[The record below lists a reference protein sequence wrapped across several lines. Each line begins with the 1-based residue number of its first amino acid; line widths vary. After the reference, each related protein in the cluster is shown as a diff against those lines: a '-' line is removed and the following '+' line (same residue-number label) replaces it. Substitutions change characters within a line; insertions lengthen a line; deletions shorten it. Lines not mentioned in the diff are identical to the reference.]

1 MTVKKVGIL
10 YHPMVEAAYTLAKE
24 LGNFLG
30 SSGVSVWLCSA
41 WEGEKARAQVGNT
54 DLILTTGG
62 DGTILR
68 AAHVALLPGTPIT
81 GINLGKLGFM
91 TELSAD
97 EAMDRLPALL
107 AGDGWI
113 DERAMLEAEL
123 PPTDQEHESAQTF
136 YALNDVVLARGAIA
150 RIVYV
155 EASIDGE
162 PLTTYKADGV
172 IVATATGS
180 TGYSLAAGGPILHPQ
195 AKEFLLLPILPH
207 LSSAYTVVLP
217 STAVVKLCISTPHQA
232 TLSIDGHI
240 NLPLSSGAIVTI
252 KHSSKRARFL
262 RIHPETSFYS
272 SLEQRLKGKQIK

>member
-1 MTVKKVGIL
+1 MAVKKVGIL
-10 YHPMVEAAYTLAKE
+10 YHPMIEAAYALAKKLE
-24 LGNFLG
+24 DFLD

-41 WEGEKARAQVGNT
+41 WEGEKARAQLGNT
-54 DLILTTGG
+54 DLLLTTGG

-68 AAHVALLPGTPIT
+68 AAHVALLERTPIT
-81 GINLGKLGFM
+81 GVNLGKLGFM

-97 EAMDRLPALL
+97 EAVDRLPALL
-107 AGDGWI
+107 AGEGWI
-113 DERAMLEAEL
+113 DERAVLEAEL
-123 PPTDQEHESAQTF
+123 PPVDQEHELARTF
-136 YALNDVVLARGAIA
+136 YALNDVVVARGAVA
-150 RIVYV
+150 RTVYV

-162 PLTTYKADGV
+162 LLTTYKADGV

-180 TGYSLAAGGPILHPQ
+180 TGYALAAGGPILHPQ

-207 LSSAYTVVLP
+207 LSSVYTVVVP
-217 STAVVKLCISTPHQA
+217 STAVVKLRINTPHQA

-252 KHSSKRARFL
+252 KHSSNRARFL
-262 RIHPETSFYS
+262 RIHPETSFYG

>member
-1 MTVKKVGIL
+1 
-10 YHPMVEAAYTLAKE
+10 HPMIEAAHTLAEE
-24 LGNFLG
+24 LQDFLTAR
-30 SSGVSVWLCSA
+30 GVSVWLCSA
-41 WEGEKARAQVGNT
+41 WEGEQARAQVNDT
-54 DLILTTGG
+54 DLILSIGG

-68 AAHVALLPGTPIT
+68 AAQVAILGQTPIT

-91 TELSAD
+91 TELSAE
-97 EAMDRLPALL
+97 EARDKLIDLL
-107 AGDGWI
+107 EGNGWL

-123 PPTDQEHESAQTF
+123 SATESEPSRTF
-136 YALNDVVLARGAIA
+136 YALNDVVVARGAVA
-150 RIVYV
+150 RVVYV

-207 LSSAYTVVLP
+207 LSLSYTMVLP
-217 STAVVKLCISTPHQA
+217 VTAVVGLRITTAHQA

-240 NLPLSSGAIVTI
+240 NLPLNSGAVITI
-252 KHSSKRARFL
+252 RHSSNTSRFL
-262 RIHPETSFYS
+262 RIHPEAAFYG
-272 SLEQRLKGKQIK
+272 SLEQKLKGKQ